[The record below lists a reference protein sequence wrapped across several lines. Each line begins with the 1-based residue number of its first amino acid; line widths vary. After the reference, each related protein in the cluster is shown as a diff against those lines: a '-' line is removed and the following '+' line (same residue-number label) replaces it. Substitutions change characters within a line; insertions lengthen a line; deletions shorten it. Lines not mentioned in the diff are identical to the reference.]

1 MKPKRKMHL
10 VGLLLAFAIGAMGL
24 IIFLANEVTMSQEP
38 ESKTVEKHYN
48 RLIFE
53 KSPYLL
59 QHADNPVDWYPWGP
73 EAFEKARKENK
84 PIFLSIGYSTCHWCH
99 VMEHESFEDPEVA
112 RLMNEVFVSIKVDRE
127 ERPDIDNVYMMV
139 SQMMTGSGGWPLTI
153 IMTPDKKPFFAAT
166 YIPKENRFGRIGMLE
181 LIPRIKEIWATRRG
195 EALSSAD
202 QITFALRQ
210 VSQDAPGEELDE
222 ATLKLAY
229 EQLAKRF
236 DEQHSGFGSA
246 PKFPTPHNLLFLL
259 RYWKRT
265 NNEKALEMVEKT
277 LQGMRR
283 GGIYDHIG
291 FGFHRYSTD
300 SEWLLPHFEKMLYD
314 QAMLAMAYTEAYQA
328 TGKEEYRKTAR
339 EIFTYVLRDMT
350 APEGGFYSAEDA
362 DSEGEEGK
370 FYLWTEEEIRQVLGS
385 EEADLILK
393 VFNIEKNGNFME
405 QATGKRAGANILHLR
420 KSLTEI
426 ASELK
431 MSEQDLQKHLETA
444 RQKLFTYREK
454 RIHPHKDDKI
464 LTDWNGLMIAA
475 FAKGARVFDEPRYAE
490 AAKAT
495 VDFILKNMRKSD
507 GRLLHRYRDGQAAL
521 PAQVDD
527 YAFLIWGML
536 ELYETIFEVR
546 YLQTALDLNRDL
558 MKHFWDDNNGGF
570 YFVADDG
577 ENLLVRQK
585 EIYDGA
591 IPSGNSLAMLNLL
604 RLGRITANYDF
615 EEKAARIGRAF
626 SRNVKQ
632 SPSAYTQL
640 MVAVDFGVG
649 PSYEVVIAG
658 NSQAEDTKEM
668 LKAIRTQFIPNK
680 VVILRPTEQE
690 SPDIDRLAEFTKSQ
704 ASIDGRATAY
714 VCLNYNCKFPTTDIT
729 KMLDLLNVK

>member
-1 MKPKRKMHL
+1 M
-10 VGLLLAFAIGAMGL
+10 LAFGIGVIGL
-24 IIFLANEVTMSQEP
+24 MIFLANEVTMSQEP

-59 QHADNPVDWYPWGP
+59 QHADNPVDWYPWGT

-166 YIPKENRFGRIGMLE
+166 YIPKENRFGRMGMLE

-195 EALSSAD
+195 EVLSSAN
-202 QITFALRQ
+202 QITAALQQ
-210 VSQDAPGEELDE
+210 VSQDASGEELDE
-222 ATLKLAY
+222 TTLDLAY

-265 NNEKALEMVEKT
+265 NTERALQMVEKT
-277 LQGMRR
+277 LQAMRR
-283 GGIYDHIG
+283 GGIYDHVG
-291 FGFHRYSTD
+291 FGFHRYSTN
-300 SEWLLPHFEKMLYD
+300 SRWLVPHFEKMLYD

-328 TGKEEYRKTAR
+328 TGKEEYRKTAG

-405 QATGKRAGANILHLR
+405 QATGKRARANILHLR

-431 MSEQDLQKHLETA
+431 MSDQDLQKRLETA

-454 RIHPHKDDKI
+454 RIHPHRDDKI

-507 GRLLHRYRDGQAAL
+507 GRLLHRYRDEQASL

-546 YLQTALDLNRDL
+546 YLQIALDLNRDL
-558 MKHFWDDNNGGF
+558 IEHFWDDNNGGF

-591 IPSGNSLAMLNLL
+591 IPSGNSVAMLNLL

-680 VVILRPTEQE
+680 VMILRPTEQE
-690 SPDIDRLAEFTKSQ
+690 SPDSDHLAEFTKHHL
-704 ASIDGRATAY
+704 SIEGKATAY
-714 VCLNYNCKFPTTDIT
+714 VCLNYNCRLPTTDVN
-729 KMLDLLNVK
+729 KMLELLNVSKKDQKMIKSGK